1 MPLNSYHKINRPKTR
16 SVYRLIVTITFV
28 VVLVSSLLIG
38 SIFYWKV
45 LTPIE
50 AEVFA
55 EANKQM
61 RYNLD
66 MRLESKKDSVIS
78 IAQSIARQKLLVEGL
93 LTQDKGKAFE
103 AIESIDAD

>member
-66 MRLESKKDSVIS
+66 MRLESKKIRLFQLRKV
-78 IAQSIARQKLLVEGL
+78 LP
-93 LTQDKGKAFE
+93 DKSCWLK
-103 AIESIDAD
+103 DC